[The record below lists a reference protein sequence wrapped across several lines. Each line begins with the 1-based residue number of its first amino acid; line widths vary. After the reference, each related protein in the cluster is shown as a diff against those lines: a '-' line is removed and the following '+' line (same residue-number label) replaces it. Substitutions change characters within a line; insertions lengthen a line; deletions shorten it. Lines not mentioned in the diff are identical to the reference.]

1 MKKFRFSLESIVEQR
16 LREENQALHELGQ
29 VMELYNQSRTRF
41 QHAQDNVIACQDKL
55 AEFMSSRMMNPAS
68 VRNYYA
74 YLGERRKV
82 EERCREELEK
92 ADDKLSK
99 ARETYRDKKARTD
112 ILVRLREKCF
122 ADYMKQLDK
131 IEAREMDDRNTI
143 QYLRQNRQVA

>member
-1 MKKFRFSLESIVEQR
+1 MKKFRFSLESVLGQR

-29 VMELYNQSRTRF
+29 VMEKYNQTRTRF
-41 QHAQDNVIACQDKL
+41 QHAQDNVSECQRKL
-55 AEFMSSRMMNPAS
+55 AGFMSSRMMNPAS
-68 VRNYYA
+68 LRNYYV
-74 YLGERRKV
+74 YLGEMRKV
-82 EERCREELEK
+82 EERCREELAE
-92 ADDKLSK
+92 ADEKLSK
-99 ARETYRDKKARTD
+99 AREAYRDKKARTD